1 MASPQ
6 YSAARGQMKHPI
18 ANLLMQHA
26 PILTSVAVF
35 SGVINVLALAGSFYM
50 LQVYDRVLP
59 SHSVPTL
66 IGLSVLMIGLY
77 VVNGMLEYFR
87 SRIMIRIG
95 TRIDAHLSPQIF
107 KAVQLLPL
115 RTRLPGDGMQPLR
128 DLDTIRSF
136 MGGLGLPA
144 LFDLPWI
151 PIYLFFVYLL
161 HPSLALIA
169 AGGAVVL
176 IILTLLTEHRSGAP
190 LKAATAAG
198 GQRMVLAEQ
207 SRRNAEA
214 IQAMGLSG
222 HLGGRYGVIN
232 AEYLAQQVK
241 AADAAGGIGNV
252 TKVIRMVLQSSVL
265 GVGAYLVI
273 QQQMSPGAIIAA
285 SITVSRALAPIET
298 AIAHWKGFMS
308 ARQATRRINELITLV
323 GDIDKDVVQL
333 PPPTRQLQ
341 VESLVVGSPGVPE
354 AILKNVSFTLDR
366 TDALGCIGPSGS
378 GKSTL
383 ARALVGVW
391 RPMNPAS
398 AVRLDGAE
406 LDQWTSEGLGR
417 HIGYMPQD
425 VELFDGTI
433 AENIARFDPAATSE
447 KVVAAAKA
455 AGAHDLIV
463 RLSNGYQTRIG
474 EAGRSLSGGE
484 RQRVALA
491 RALYGDPF
499 LVVLDEPNASLD
511 AAGDAALT
519 EAILSVRRRGGIAIV
534 IAHRPSALAAVNK
547 VLVLAN
553 GQTRAFGPKD
563 EVLRSILQTVP
574 PGSAPE
580 TQRIENAEHG
590 AAQAQ
595 AKDSA

>member
-1 MASPQ
+1 MARQPN
-6 YSAARGQMKHPI
+6 SAARGPLKHPV
-18 ANLLMQHA
+18 AALLLQYT
-26 PILTSVAVF
+26 PILASVAAF
-35 SGVINVLALAGSFYM
+35 SGVINVLALAGSLYM

-59 SHSVPTL
+59 SQSVPTL
-66 IGLSVLMIGLY
+66 IGLSVLMVSLY
-77 VVNGMLEYFR
+77 VINGLLEFVR

-95 TRIDAHLSPQIF
+95 TRIDANLTPSIF
-107 KAVQLLPL
+107 RAVQLLPL
-115 RTRLPGDGMQPLR
+115 RTKLGGDGMQPLR

-151 PIYLFFVYLL
+151 PVYLFFVYML

-169 AGGAVVL
+169 TGGAIVL
-176 IILTLLTEHRSGAP
+176 IFMTLLTEHRSSAP
-190 LKAATAAG
+190 LKAATSAG
-198 GQRMVLAEQ
+198 AQRIMLAEQ
-207 SRRNAEA
+207 TRRNAEA

-222 HLGGRYGVIN
+222 ALRLRFDALN
-232 AEYLAQQVK
+232 NDYLAQQVK
-241 AADAAGGIGNV
+241 ASDASGGIGNA
-252 TKVIRMVLQSSVL
+252 TKVIRMILQSAVL
-265 GVGAYLVI
+265 GFGAYLVI
-273 QQQMSPGAIIAA
+273 KQELSAGSIIAA
-285 SITVSRALAPIET
+285 SITVSRSLAPIET
-298 AIAHWKGFMS
+298 AIAHWKGFVS
-308 ARQATRRINELITLV
+308 ARLASRRLAELINVV
-323 GDIDKDVVQL
+323 GEVDKAVVQL
-333 PPPTRQLQ
+333 PPPQRQLQ
-341 VESLVVGSPGVPE
+341 VENLVVGSPGTHDP
-354 AILKNVSFTLDR
+354 ILKNVSFTLDR
-366 TDALGCIGPSGS
+366 TDALGVIGPSGS

-391 RPMNPAS
+391 QPMNPAS
-398 AVRLDGAE
+398 AVRLDGAS
-406 LDQWTSEGLGR
+406 LDQWTSDGLGK

-433 AENIARFDPAATSE
+433 AENISRFDPAATSE
-447 KVVAAAKA
+447 SVVAAAKA

-463 RLSNGYQTRIG
+463 RLTNGYQTRIG
-474 EAGRSLSGGE
+474 EAGRALSGGE

-511 AAGDAALT
+511 SAGDAALT
-519 EAILSVRRRGGIAIV
+519 EAILSIRRRGGVAIV

-574 PGSAPE
+574 PDSP
-580 TQRIENAEHG
+580 RLENSDSNSL
-590 AAQAQ
+590 Q

>member
-1 MASPQ
+1 MASHPNL
-6 YSAARGQMKHPI
+6 ARAPVKHPV
-18 ANLLMQHA
+18 ASLLLQYA
-26 PILTSVAVF
+26 PVLTSVAVF

-59 SHSVPTL
+59 SQSVPTL
-66 IGLSVLMIGLY
+66 IGLSVLMIALY
-77 VVNGMLEYFR
+77 AINGMLEYFR

-95 TRIDAHLSPQIF
+95 TRIDVKLSPAIF

-115 RTRLPGDGMQPLR
+115 RTRMGGDGMQPLR

-151 PIYLFFVYLL
+151 PVYLFFVYLL

-176 IILTLLTEHRSGAP
+176 IFLTLLTERKSNAP
-190 LKAATAAG
+190 IKAATTAG
-198 GQRMVLAEQ
+198 AQRMMLAEQ
-207 SRRNAEA
+207 ARRNAEA
-214 IQAMGLSG
+214 IQAMGLSSF
-222 HLGGRYGVIN
+222 LRQRYDALN
-232 AEYLAQQVK
+232 NEYLGQQVK
-241 AADAAGGIGNV
+241 AADASGGIGNV

-265 GVGAYLVI
+265 GFGAYLVI
-273 QQQMSPGAIIAA
+273 KQEMSAGSIIAA
-285 SITVSRALAPIET
+285 SITVSRSLAPIET
-298 AIAHWKGFMS
+298 AIAHWKSFIS
-308 ARQATRRINELITLV
+308 ARLASQRITELINVV
-323 GDIDKDVVQL
+323 GEMDKQVVQL
-333 PPPTRQLQ
+333 PAPQRVLQ
-341 VESLVVGSPGVPE
+341 AENLVVGSPGVHE
-354 AILKNVSFTLDR
+354 AILKNVSFNLDR
-366 TDALGCIGPSGS
+366 SDALGVIGPSGS

-398 AVRLDGAE
+398 SVRLDGAA
-406 LDQWTSEGLGR
+406 LDQWTSEGLGE

-433 AENIARFDPAATSE
+433 AENIGRFDPLATSD
-447 KVVAAAKA
+447 KIVAAAKA

-463 RLSNGYQTRIG
+463 RLANGYQTRIG

-519 EAILSVRRRGGIAIV
+519 EAILSIRRRGGIAIV

-574 PGSAPE
+574 DTPRLEGSE
-580 TQRIENAEHG
+580 TANL
-590 AAQAQ
+590 Q